1 MENYIKEIIIGLFAG
16 TNILSLVFFRSTK
29 RKAQAEADSVTLANK
44 QKALDIRQ
52 DAMKGIQ
59 QQCDDMMARM
69 LNMQTDLQKALMD
82 VAQLKASCVAK
93 DSTIKRLTEERDFYK
108 AKCERA
114 ESDLSR
120 LKKIEHEL

>member
-114 ESDLSR
+114 ESELCR